1 MAYEAM
7 FATMQPNIS
16 LVFFLVLGRY
26 TQNYNEIFLIDS
38 KAQAG
43 IAKLAACGWQCTPK
57 YFVLCNPLL

>member
-1 MAYEAM
+1 MTYEAM

-43 IAKLAACGWQCTPK
+43 IAKLAACG
-57 YFVLCNPLL
+57 